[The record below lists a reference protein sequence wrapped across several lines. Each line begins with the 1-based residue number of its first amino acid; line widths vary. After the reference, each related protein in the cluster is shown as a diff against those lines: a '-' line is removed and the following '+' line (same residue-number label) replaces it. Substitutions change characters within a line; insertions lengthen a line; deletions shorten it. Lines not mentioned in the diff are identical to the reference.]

1 MNPFERIDEASVPTR
16 SGGNIALYRRGDEYT
31 IRVENCELMSSRMH
45 GSEDA
50 LAELACQNLRR
61 GEHKVL
67 IGGLGMG
74 FTLAKTLQLLD
85 TKAEVVIA
93 ELIPAVIQWN
103 RSHLSALAGNPLQ
116 DRRVRVHQ
124 GDVGALIRSHQA
136 AFDAIL
142 LDVDNGPDGLTCEE
156 NAQIY
161 GASGLQAAHR
171 ALKRGGN
178 LAVWSVAPDRIFMAR
193 FKRAGFQV
201 EEVQVAARGKGKRGA
216 KHTIW
221 IGKKR

>member
-1 MNPFERIDEASVPTR
+1 MNPFELIDQASVPTR

-31 IRVENCELMSSRMH
+31 IRVANCELMSSRMH

-50 LAELACQNLRR
+50 LAELACQNLRH
-61 GEHKVL
+61 GKHKVL

-85 TKAEVVIA
+85 AKAEITIA

-103 RSHLSALAGNPLQ
+103 RSHLSALAGHPLK

-124 GDVGALIRSHQA
+124 GDVGAVIRSHQA
-136 AFDAIL
+136 TFDAIL
-142 LDVDNGPDGLTCEE
+142 LDVDNGPDGLTCKE
-156 NAQIY
+156 NEQIY
-161 GASGLQAAHR
+161 GASGLKAAYQ
-171 ALKRGGN
+171 ALKRGGM
-178 LAVWSVAPDRIFMAR
+178 LAVWSVAPDTTFTSR

-201 EEVQVAARGKGKRGA
+201 EEVQVSARGKGTRGA